1 MITLKVLGG
10 GREVGRTCL
19 QLNINNHH
27 FLLDCGISPSM
38 KGKSS
43 LPIMPDG
50 EIDGIFVSHAHL
62 DHTGAIPAL
71 VRRGFKNKIFTT
83 LPTLA
88 LLKLLWED
96 ELSLMNREWSVEDQ
110 IWDSKDMYTALT
122 KLAINLTYHEVYKL
136 NSIQVNFHNA
146 GHILGSAMIE
156 FSINNFRVIFS
167 GDIGTSSNHL
177 RYWRTEDIAYPDV
190 LICEGTYGG
199 KNRKSREDA
208 TKELLESIKS
218 TLERGGK
225 VLIPV
230 FAVGKTQE
238 ILKIL
243 KDNRNNLP
251 SVDIFLEG
259 MSIEALRVYEQFIIY
274 MDDNIRRSYIFNGID
289 PFRWDAI
296 KTFSSISERKEVH
309 SSKEPCI
316 IMAPSGMLRGGWSI
330 WHMIRIAQSLENTII
345 LLGHMEIGT
354 IGHDLINNVREFRL
368 YDMISKEEKN
378 VKVNCEIKHIDI
390 SAHAM
395 HSELC
400 NYISKIKPENLI
412 LIHGD
417 YQSLL
422 NLSKSVEQYTKN
434 IIIPSNGD
442 VIEISKNQISIE
454 ENSNRD
460 LEVPIT
466 QELSM
471 LLPLNTKIKVKHK
484 GNIKYLRSEDL
495 KSILKSTM
503 KIN

>member
-1 MITLKVLGG
+1 MISIKVLGG

-19 QLNINNHH
+19 QLDFNNNH

-38 KGKSS
+38 KGKAS
-43 LPIMPDG
+43 LPIMPNS
-50 EIDGIFVSHAHL
+50 EINGIFISHAHL

-71 VRRGFKNKIFTT
+71 VRQGFKNKIFMT

-96 ELSLMNREWSVEDQ
+96 ELSLMNREWSLEDQ

-122 KLAINLTYHEVYKL
+122 KLAVNLTYHELYKL
-136 NSIQVNFHNA
+136 DSIQVNFHNA

-156 FSINNFRVIFS
+156 ISINNFRILFS
-167 GDIGTSSNHL
+167 GDLGTSSNHL
-177 RYWRTEDIAYPDV
+177 RYWRTEDIAYPDI

-199 KNRKSREDA
+199 KNRKSREEA

-225 VLIPV
+225 VLIPI

-251 SVDIFLEG
+251 NVDIYLEG

-274 MDDNIRRSYIFNGID
+274 MDDNIRRSYIFNSID
-289 PFRWDAI
+289 PFKWDAL
-296 KTFSSISERKEVH
+296 KTFSSILERKEIH

-330 WHMIRIAQSLENTII
+330 WHMIRIAQSLDNMII
-345 LLGHMEIGT
+345 LLGHMENGT
-354 IGHDLINNVREFRL
+354 IGYDLINGIREFKL
-368 YDMISKEEKN
+368 YDMIDKEEKN

-422 NLSKSVEQYTKN
+422 NLSKSVEKYAKN

-442 VIEISKNQISIE
+442 VIEISKNQVSIE
-454 ENSNRD
+454 ENSNKD
-460 LEVPIT
+460 LEVPLT
-466 QELSM
+466 QGLSIF
-471 LLPLNTKIKVKHK
+471 LPQNTKIKIKHE
-484 GNIKYLRSEDL
+484 GTIKYVKSENL
-495 KSILKSTM
+495 KSIIKSTM
-503 KIN
+503 KVS

>member
-1 MITLKVLGG
+1 MISIKVLGG

-19 QLNINNHH
+19 QLNVDNNH

-38 KGKSS
+38 KGKAS
-43 LPIMPDG
+43 LPMMPNG
-50 EIDGIFVSHAHL
+50 EVDGIFVSHAHL

-71 VRRGFKNKIFTT
+71 VRRGFKNKIFMT

-96 ELSLMNREWSVEDQ
+96 ELSLMNREWPADDQ

-122 KLAINLTYHEVYKL
+122 KLAVNLTYHEVHKL

-156 FSINNFRVIFS
+156 LSINDFRILFS
-167 GDIGTSSNHL
+167 GDLGTSSNHL
-177 RYWRTEDIAYPDV
+177 RYWRTEDVAYPDV

-199 KNRKSREDA
+199 KNRKSREEA
-208 TKELLESIKS
+208 TKELLNCIKS

-251 SVDIFLEG
+251 TVDIFLEG

-274 MDDNIRRSYIFNGID
+274 MDDNIRRSYIFNGVD
-289 PFRWDAI
+289 PFKWDALKI
-296 KTFSSISERKEVH
+296 FSSLSERKEVH
-309 SSKEPCI
+309 SSNEPCI
-316 IMAPSGMLRGGWSI
+316 IMAPSGMLRGGWSV
-330 WHMIRIAQSLENTII
+330 WHMIRIASSPLNTIV
-345 LLGHMEIGT
+345 LLGHMESGT
-354 IGHDLINNVREFRL
+354 IGHDLMNNVREFKL
-368 YDMISKEEKN
+368 YDMISKESVD
-378 VKVNCEIKHIDI
+378 VKVNCEVKHVDI

-422 NLSKSVEQYTKN
+422 SLSKSVEQYAKN
-434 IIIPSNGD
+434 IAIPSNGD
-442 VIEISKNQISIE
+442 LIELSRDGISIE
-454 ENSNRD
+454 EGSDKD

-466 QELSM
+466 QDLSII
-471 LLPLNTKIKVKHK
+471 LPSNAKIKVRHR
-484 GNIKYLRSEDL
+484 GTIKYVKSDDL
-495 KSILKSTM
+495 KSMMKSTM
-503 KIN
+503 KVS